1 MLRRSPFLKYTG
13 TSFVGSHD
21 VVFTPGVILPK
32 RIFLIRHGQSLGNVD
47 ATSYQC
53 TPDWRIT
60 LTEKGR
66 EQAYNCGQ
74 RMATSIKDEPVALY
88 YSPYI
93 RARQT
98 VDGIRAAFDENETR
112 ILSEREDARLRE
124 QDISGNLQNRDEM
137 LQAWRERDEFGR
149 LFFRFPGGESGADA
163 SDRAASFIESFFR
176 ERQISSFP
184 DDVNA
189 VIVTHGLL
197 IRLFIFRWFHLT
209 VELFEQLKNPD
220 NWSIVMLERYVQRG
234 TGKRRMRLCMESH
247 EMLNIPGHIVLD
259 SRYRQKTPAPTPR
272 AEATPLHI
280 LHGRPCPRSTHPDN
294 D

>member
-1 MLRRSPFLKYTG
+1 MFRRSHFRC
-13 TSFVGSHD
+13 TSFVGSND
-21 VVFTPGVILPK
+21 VVFTPGVVLPK
-32 RIFLIRHGQSLGNVD
+32 RIFLVRHGQSLGNVD
-47 ATSYQC
+47 EASYQK
-53 TPDWRIT
+53 TPDWRIP
-60 LTEKGR
+60 LTPKGK
-66 EQAYNCGQ
+66 EQAYKCGH
-74 RMATSIKDEPVALY
+74 RISTIMKDEPVALY
-88 YSPYI
+88 YSPYT

-98 VDGIRAAFDENETR
+98 VDGIRTALVEKETR

-124 QDISGNLQNRDEM
+124 QDVSGDLQNKEEM
-137 LQAWRERDEFGR
+137 LEAWKARDQFGR

-209 VELFEQLKNPD
+209 VEMFEQMKNPD
-220 NWSIVMLERYVQRG
+220 NCSVVVLERYVQRG
-234 TGKRRMRLCMESH
+234 TGKRRMRLCDASH
-247 EMLNIPGHIVLD
+247 EMLNLPKDMILD
-259 SRYRQKTPAPTPR
+259 SRYRQMTPSPTSSEP
-272 AEATPLHI
+272 TPLHI
-280 LHGRPCPRSTHPDN
+280 LHGRPCPRPAHPDN